1 VTAPDPELAAGA
13 EDDPSEPELE
23 LAAEPVVPESSEPS
37 PDAEL
42 PGAGL
47 PGAGLPGA
55 GLPGAGLP
63 GAGLPDAGPAD
74 VPDDVPAALLELVCV
89 EPGRLKATAPATATP
104 RIPAPTVTARSLC
117 RARSRSTTAD
127 TARGSLLS
135 IGTPPRHVTSCL
147 SPVTQRVSPAV
158 ICPGSA
164 QPLAPL

>member
-1 VTAPDPELAAGA
+1 MTAPDPELAAGA

-37 PDAEL
+37 PDAE
-42 PGAGL
+42 
-47 PGAGLPGA
+47 
-55 GLPGAGLP
+55 LPGAGLP